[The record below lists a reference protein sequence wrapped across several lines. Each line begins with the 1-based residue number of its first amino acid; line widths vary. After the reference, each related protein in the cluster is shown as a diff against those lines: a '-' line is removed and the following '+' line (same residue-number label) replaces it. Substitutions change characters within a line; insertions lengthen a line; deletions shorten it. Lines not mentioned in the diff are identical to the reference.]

1 MGLRPSFSS
10 STILKRGDKL
20 FADETTVMEC
30 KLLRQNTKAQLHN
43 TGNEIVPQFSKDAT
57 NVFETRRPDKTAV
70 MQCY

>member
-1 MGLRPSFSS
+1 
-10 STILKRGDKL
+10 
-20 FADETTVMEC
+20 MEC